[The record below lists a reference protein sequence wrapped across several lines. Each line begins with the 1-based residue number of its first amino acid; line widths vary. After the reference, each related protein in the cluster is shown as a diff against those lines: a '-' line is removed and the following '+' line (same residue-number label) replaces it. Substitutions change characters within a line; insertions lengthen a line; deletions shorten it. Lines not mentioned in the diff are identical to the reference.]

1 MQAQRENTMQ
11 EISLHR
17 RKYRHLVD
25 QCMDRGI
32 VHLHLRHEK
41 SNSTRTVLVAHLC
54 NILEWIDSFPVL
66 FITIKVK
73 GVDLV

>member
-25 QCMDRGI
+25 QCMDRWI
-32 VHLHLRHEK
+32 VHLHLRHEQR
-41 SNSTRTVLVAHLC
+41 NSTRTVLVAHFS

-66 FITIKVK
+66 FITIKVYA
-73 GVDLV
+73 LHS